1 MDDMKDKVKG
11 FMKKVNNPFTSSSSG
26 KFKGQGRTLGSSA
39 PSSSAPTSS
48 IPSRIIPPPVI
59 DSTKSKISSSSSNS
73 RPNVNGSSNL
83 SDKKIENKKSEIKT
97 HTNEN
102 GKVRNGFDPFDSLIT
117 STKRNPNG
125 YELNVVECP
134 VCGKGYGSEE
144 EVAGHIENCL
154 KASEVK
160 SECLGKEFDDGDGRE
175 EAKGELEVCVGAY
188 VSGKP
193 SEGSMDVVLKLL
205 KNVVRE
211 PENGKFRKIRMGN
224 PKIKEAIGDVVG
236 AVELLECVGFKL
248 NEDGEEMW
256 AVMDVPS
263 KEQLGLIQG
272 AISLLEPQKVEE
284 SPSTAPAKVDEPDE
298 PKEIDRQIR
307 VFFSVPESTAAK
319 IELPDSFYNLSREEL
334 KREADMRKKK
344 IGESQ
349 LLIPRSYMEKQ
360 AKAARKRFTKTVI
373 RVQFPDG
380 VVLQGIFLPSEP
392 TTALY
397 EFVSSA
403 LKEQSLEFELLDPVL
418 VKRRVIPRFPAA
430 GQRAIT
436 LEVEELVPSALIKF
450 RPIETDSVVFTGLR
464 NELLEV
470 SEPLVPGSAVA
481 S

>member
-39 PSSSAPTSS
+39 PSSSAPTNS
-48 IPSRIIPPPVI
+48 IPSRIIPAPVL
-59 DSTKSKISSSSSNS
+59 DSTKNKTSSSSSNS
-73 RPNVNGSSNL
+73 RPNVNSSSNL
-83 SDKKIENKKSEIKT
+83 SDKKIENKSEIKT
-97 HTNEN
+97 RTNEN

-154 KASEVK
+154 KTSEVK
-160 SECLGKEFDDGDGRE
+160 SECLGKEFEGGDGRE
-175 EAKGELEVCVGAY
+175 EAKSELEICVGAY

-193 SEGSMDVVLKLL
+193 SEGSMDVILKLL
-205 KNVVRE
+205 KNLVRE

-263 KEQLGLIQG
+263 KEQLSLIQD
-272 AISLLEPQKVEE
+272 AISLLELQKVEE
-284 SPSTAPAKVDEPDE
+284 PPSTAPAKVDEPDE

-334 KREADMRKKK
+334 KRESDMRKKK
-344 IGESQ
+344 IEESQ
-349 LLIPRSYMEKQ
+349 LLIPRSYKEKQ
-360 AKAARKRFTKTVI
+360 AKAARKRFTKTVV

-392 TTALY
+392 TSALY
-397 EFVSSA
+397 VFVSSA
-403 LKEQSLEFELLDPVL
+403 LKEQSLEFELLHPVL
-418 VKRRVIPRFPAA
+418 VKRRVIPHFPAA
-430 GQRAIT
+430 GQKAIT
-436 LEVEELVPSALIKF
+436 LEDEELVPSALIKF
-450 RPIETDSVVFTGLR
+450 RPIETDSVVFTGLC
-464 NELLEV
+464 NELLEI
-470 SEPLVPGSAVA
+470 SEPLVSGSAVA

>member
-83 SDKKIENKKSEIKT
+83 SDKKIENKKSEIRT

-236 AVELLECVGFKL
+236 AVELLECVGFNL

-284 SPSTAPAKVDEPDE
+284 SPSTAPAKVDEPDD

-349 LLIPRSYMEKQ
+349 LLIPRSFMEKQ

-481 S
+481 

>member
-39 PSSSAPTSS
+39 PTNS
-48 IPSRIIPPPVI
+48 IPSRIIPAPVL
-59 DSTKSKISSSSSNS
+59 DSTKNKTSSSSSNS
-73 RPNVNGSSNL
+73 RPYVNSSSNL
-83 SDKKIENKKSEIKT
+83 SDKKIENKSEIKT
-97 HTNEN
+97 RTNEN

-154 KASEVK
+154 KTSEVK
-160 SECLGKEFDDGDGRE
+160 SECLGKEFEDVDGPE

-193 SEGSMDVVLKLL
+193 SEGSMDVILKLL

-211 PENGKFRKIRMGN
+211 PENEKFRKIRMRN

-263 KEQLGLIQG
+263 KEQLGLIQD

-284 SPSTAPAKVDEPDE
+284 PPSTAPAKVDEPDE

-334 KREADMRKKK
+334 KRESDMRKKK
-344 IGESQ
+344 IEESQ
-349 LLIPRSYMEKQ
+349 LLIPRTYKERQ

-392 TTALY
+392 TSALY
-397 EFVSSA
+397 VFVSSA
-403 LKEQSLEFELLDPVL
+403 LKEQSLEFELLHPVL
-418 VKRRVIPRFPAA
+418 VKRRVIPHFPAA
-430 GQRAIT
+430 GQKAIT
-436 LEVEELVPSALIKF
+436 LEDEELVPSALIKF
-450 RPIETDSVVFTGLR
+450 RPIETDSVVFTGLC
-464 NELLEV
+464 NELLEI
-470 SEPLVPGSAVA
+470 SEPLVSGSAVA

>member
-1 MDDMKDKVKG
+1 MGDMKDKVKG

-193 SEGSMDVVLKLL
+193 SEGSMDVILKLL

-298 PKEIDRQIR
+298 PKEIDRQ
-307 VFFSVPESTAAK
+307 V
-319 IELPDSFYNLSREEL
+319 
-334 KREADMRKKK
+334 
-344 IGESQ
+344 
-349 LLIPRSYMEKQ
+349 
-360 AKAARKRFTKTVI
+360 
-373 RVQFPDG
+373 
-380 VVLQGIFLPSEP
+380 
-392 TTALY
+392 
-397 EFVSSA
+397 
-403 LKEQSLEFELLDPVL
+403 
-418 VKRRVIPRFPAA
+418 
-430 GQRAIT
+430 
-436 LEVEELVPSALIKF
+436 
-450 RPIETDSVVFTGLR
+450 
-464 NELLEV
+464 
-470 SEPLVPGSAVA
+470 
-481 S
+481 